1 MKAAIDL
8 KLVRTRLE
16 TKRAELLEGVA
27 RAREIGAVE
36 TDAGAPDIADRATS
50 AFTREFSFSLS
61 ENESHLLRLIDE
73 ALARLDNGRYGI
85 CVHCGG
91 KIEPQ
96 RLNAVPWARHCIACQ
111 ELQDQGEI

>member
-1 MKAAIDL
+1 MKGTIDL
-8 KLVRTRLE
+8 KLVRARLE
-16 TKRAELLEGVA
+16 AKRAELLDGVA

-50 AFTREFSFSLS
+50 AFAREFSFSLS
-61 ENESHLLRLIDE
+61 ENERGMLRLIDE

-85 CVHCGG
+85 CVHCGER
-91 KIEPQ
+91 IEPP

-111 ELQDQGEI
+111 ELQDRGEI